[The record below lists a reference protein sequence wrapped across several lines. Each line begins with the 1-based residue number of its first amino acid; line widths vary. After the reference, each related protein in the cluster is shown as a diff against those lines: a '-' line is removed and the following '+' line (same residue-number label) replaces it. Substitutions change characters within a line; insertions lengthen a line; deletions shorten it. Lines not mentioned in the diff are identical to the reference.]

1 MQCEI
6 CGTEVSGKPR
16 RVVIDGSELQ
26 VCNNCARFGEVTDKF
41 SPVPRKIIPQDR
53 AFRAPP
59 KPRPR
64 RDEFRE
70 MPEIVPEYGRIV
82 KEGREGMDLSPEE
95 LGLKIKEKASLI
107 RKIERQEIIPEDSVR
122 TKLEREL
129 NVKLTDKLSDE
140 DWKAGKGGRG
150 LTLGDIA
157 SIKKR

>member
-6 CGTEVSGKPR
+6 CGAEVSGSPK

-26 VCNNCARFGEVTDKF
+26 VCNTCARFGEVLDKF
-41 SPVPRKIIPQDR
+41 SPVPRKVIPQER
-53 AFRAPP
+53 AFRAAP

-82 KEGREGMDLSPEE
+82 KEAREGMELTPEE

-107 RKIERQEIIPEDSVR
+107 RKIERHEIVPEDSVR
-122 TKLEREL
+122 IKLEREL

-150 LTLGDIA
+150 VTLGDIA
-157 SIKKR
+157 FIKKR